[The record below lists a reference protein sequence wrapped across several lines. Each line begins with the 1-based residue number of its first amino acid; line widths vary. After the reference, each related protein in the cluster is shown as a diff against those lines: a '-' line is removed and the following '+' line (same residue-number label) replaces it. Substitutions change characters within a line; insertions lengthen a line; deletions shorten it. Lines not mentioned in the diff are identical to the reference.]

1 MVKNKLFPSLLLFL
15 LSKLIVYIN
24 CIILTLIRILY
35 LCVLFKGSPLK
46 KIIHEVPPTFF
57 ISFPLKNS
65 LGKKHILYKK
75 KQFSLSFFV
84 KVCVFRKKNPNYY
97 ISTIKCYNILSKCMR
112 VLLSESYNLG
122 CFIQIPLTKKFTCTT
137 PYDFVSCFHD
147 ILCRRKRLFF
157 VIKNSIYSFVLYLK
171 MHTPKNSAKP
181 LQV

>member
-35 LCVLFKGSPLK
+35 LYVLFKGSPLK

-57 ISFPLKNS
+57 ISFPPKNS

-75 KQFSLSFFV
+75 KKFSLSFFV
-84 KVCVFRKKNPNYY
+84 KVCVFRKKNPTYY

-137 PYDFVSCFHD
+137 PYDFVSCFSRYFMSQKE
-147 ILCRRKRLFF
+147 IVFRYKKFYLFF
-157 VIKNSIYSFVLYLK
+157 CFVPQNAHPQK
-171 MHTPKNSAKP
+171 FS
-181 LQV
+181 